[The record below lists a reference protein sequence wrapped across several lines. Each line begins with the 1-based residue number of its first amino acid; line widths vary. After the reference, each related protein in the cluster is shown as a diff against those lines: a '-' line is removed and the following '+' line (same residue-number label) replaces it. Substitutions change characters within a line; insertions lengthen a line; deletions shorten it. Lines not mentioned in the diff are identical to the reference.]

1 MALTSSVITGKIQ
14 WSQIKNNAGFA
25 PTKQGPDYIASS
37 IAPPINTINEMFAEN
52 RALAASASHTYDLTT
67 MVNFFGEAITFNK
80 ARALHLAVQG
90 GQIELSPGVS
100 DPLTWFFGGTTP
112 SIILPDGSFITI
124 GGGSNAVVSGTAKNL
139 TVTNTGATSATY
151 QITIIG
157 GV

>member
-14 WSQIKNNAGFA
+14 WSQVKNNSGFA

-37 IAPPINTINEMFAEN
+37 IAPPINTINEIFAET
-52 RALAASASHTYDLTT
+52 RVLAAAASHTYDLTT
-67 MVNFFGEAITFNK
+67 MINFFGEAITFTK

-90 GQIELSPGVS
+90 GQIALSPSAS
-100 DPLTWFFGGTTP
+100 DPLNWFFGGTAP
-112 SIILPDGSFITI
+112 SITLPDGSFITI
-124 GGGSNAVVSGTAKNL
+124 GGGSNATVSGTAKNL

-157 GV
+157 GI